1 MSLYDVSRLTGST
14 PLRAVG
20 GRDSAARTTAAP
32 RETGIAPADQGV
44 TVETGNRVSAGN
56 VPVDGDRVA
65 TIREALRDGS
75 YPIVPARITDALIAA
90 RLMLS
95 TN

>member
-20 GRDSAARTTAAP
+20 SRDSAARTAATP
-32 RETGIAPADQGV
+32 REAGIAPADQGV
-44 TVETGNRVSAGN
+44 SVETGSRVAAGS
-56 VPVDGDRVA
+56 VPVDSDRVA
-65 TIREALRDGS
+65 TIKEALRDGS